1 MPDTQD
7 TSSLHLKSV
16 IAALW
21 TGNLFAPFLMSG
33 VAAMLPSIGESLGA
47 SAVALSLVMVCYN
60 LGQYISHML
69 SGRVADMCMYSLLS
83 PALGGGKGE

>member
-1 MPDTQD
+1 MSAIQENP
-7 TSSLHLKSV
+7 SSLHLKSV

-33 VAAMLPSIGESLGA
+33 VAAILPSIGESLGA

-60 LGQYISHML
+60 LGQSISH
-69 SGRVADMCMYSLLS
+69 
-83 PALGGGKGE
+83 